1 MKEVIERCIANKI
14 NLYGY
19 FILNSLYNEEGSK
32 IVEYCLNVDKILT
45 RDFLWLIDNKY
56 LEEVKDRK
64 SIEINDLILTNKFA
78 SEILK
83 IANTRNITFD
93 VAFDQLKEHFPI
105 KAGNSERRLQ
115 GNVDK
120 CKNLYKATIVK
131 NSVVDEE
138 LHSVILQCI
147 NYEIKTRIKGRNL
160 DYFQLLETWIRQ
172 KTWQLYYDDVIEI
185 IKKSGSVNRGS
196 VDNGDEGEN
205 KTMLGSE
212 DF

>member
-1 MKEVIERCIANKI
+1 MKEVIERCINSGI
-14 NLYGY
+14 NLYQY

-32 IVEYCLNVDKILT
+32 IVQYCISVEKILT
-45 RDFLWLIDNKY
+45 KDFIYLIDKGY

-64 SIEINDLILTNKFA
+64 SIEINDLILTDKFA

-83 IANTRNITFD
+83 IANTGNITFD
-93 VAFDQLKEHFPI
+93 VAFDQLREHFPT

-120 CKNLYKATIVK
+120 CKNLYRATIVK
-131 NSVVDEE
+131 NSIVDEE

-185 IKKSGSVNRGS
+185 IKKSGSVDRGS
-196 VDNGDEGEN
+196 VDNGGDGEN

>member
-1 MKEVIERCIANKI
+1 MKEVIERCISHKI

-19 FILNSLYNEEGSK
+19 FILNSLYNEEGHK

-45 RDFLWLIDNKY
+45 KDFLWLIDEGY

-83 IANTRNITFD
+83 IADTKNITFD
-93 VAFDQLKEHFPI
+93 VAFNQLREHFPI

-115 GNVDK
+115 GDVER
-120 CKNLYKATIVK
+120 CKRLYRTTIVK
-131 NSVVDEE
+131 NGKLDVE

-147 NYEIKTRIKGRNL
+147 NYEIQMKQKSKSL
-160 DYFQLLETWIRQ
+160 EYFKLLATWLSKEEWR
-172 KTWQLYYDDVIEI
+172 LYYDDVIEI
-185 IKKSGSVNRGS
+185 IKKSGAVGKK
-196 VDNGDEGEN
+196 GDDYQ
-205 KTMLGSE
+205 E
-212 DF
+212 DRL